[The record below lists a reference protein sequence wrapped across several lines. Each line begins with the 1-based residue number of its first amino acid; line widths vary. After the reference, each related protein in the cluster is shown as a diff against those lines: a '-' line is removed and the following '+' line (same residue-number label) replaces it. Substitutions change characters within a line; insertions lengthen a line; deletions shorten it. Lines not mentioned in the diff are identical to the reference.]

1 LAKTCADFED
11 AVIDEDIVDVS
22 ENENYHRMERTVHV
36 RGKRGGRPIA
46 LTYWDAYRP
55 QLHRV
60 FLRKVELE
68 ILEIFVADE
77 RVPVE
82 ATCRRR
88 GIFDAIG
95 RRLGVGGWRSTAP
108 SLCPLRID
116 VREGEA
122 RPLLDDSGVAEALAE
137 LTLRLDVS
145 RLELQ
150 QRTGVNLIC
159 HFDRSI
165 TARWIVDLVD
175 EIGDLLERA
184 ARPGVGSPFRR

>member
-1 LAKTCADFED
+1 M
-11 AVIDEDIVDVS
+11 IDEDIVDVS
-22 ENENYHRMERTVHV
+22 ENENFHRMERTVHV

-68 ILEIFVADE
+68 VLEVFVADE

-88 GIFDAIG
+88 RILDEIG
-95 RRLGVGGWRSTAP
+95 RRLGGGGWRSTAP
-108 SLCPLRID
+108 SLRPVRID
-116 VREGEA
+116 VQDGQA
-122 RPLLDDSGVAEALAE
+122 RPLLDDAGVAEALAAI
-137 LTLRLDVS
+137 TLRGQVS

-159 HFDRSI
+159 HFDRST
-165 TARWIVDLVD
+165 TAKWIVDLVD
-175 EIGDLLERA
+175 ELGDLLERA
-184 ARPGVGSPFRR
+184 ARPGGGSPFRR